1 MHLSIRTIIYCL
13 FFIVPLSSCLEEAD
27 PASESEKFIRFFDHG
42 QFSSSFKAIDIIE
55 LPSGG
60 YLVLAGRAIEVT
72 PGQVSYQGVYLL
84 KTDQYGNFVG
94 DLNVEESY
102 INALPGITEV
112 DGKYYFIC
120 TSTEGNYMA
129 QLASVDIN
137 LEGISFSPLGLSHP
151 GAVAPLK
158 NINKDFIVLSYNPAD
173 KQSVVSIV
181 STSGMVTR
189 SASYSIGAGNDL
201 VDEKIHDHFAGTGR
215 IFPFQVGE
223 VSPGLY
229 FFNGFYDYSLSLAFV
244 NLNES
249 DNKASS
255 VIRTEYDDV
264 GFSTVVPIG
273 GNVFATSLFNQGDN
287 FLYPRTT
294 LATSSGESSIEFEGA
309 FKLPELAPY
318 SPVKILRTQLN
329 EKNVL
334 VYGSNTKSKQIGLF
348 FYDETTGALLGN
360 RYVGFSNP
368 FEIGNVI
375 KTLDGGLAIA
385 GTTYIA
391 GRFARVTIIKLSKDE
406 VEKEVK

>member
-13 FFIVPLSSCLEEAD
+13 FFIAPLSSCLEEDD
-27 PASESEKFIRFFDHG
+27 PASESEKFIRFFDHS
-42 QFSSSFKAIDIIE
+42 QFSSSFKAVDIVQI
-55 LPSGG
+55 PTGG
-60 YLVLAGRAIEVT
+60 YLVLASRAIELS
-72 PGQVSYQGVYLL
+72 PGQLSYQGIYLL
-84 KTDQYGNFVG
+84 KTDEYGTFVS
-94 DLNVEESY
+94 DLNVEQSY

-129 QLASVDIN
+129 QLASVDVN

-158 NINKDFIVLSYNPAD
+158 NINKDFVVLSYNPAD

-181 STSGMVTR
+181 STSGMVNR

-244 NLNES
+244 NLNED
-249 DNKASS
+249 DNKPSS

-264 GFSTVVPIG
+264 GFRTVVPIS

-294 LATSSGESSIEFEGA
+294 LATSSAESSIDFEGA

-329 EKNVL
+329 SKNVL

-375 KTLDGGLAIA
+375 QTSDGGLAIA

-391 GRFARVTIIKLSKDE
+391 GRFARVTIIKLSKEE